1 MSLLLLPNTP
11 QTPIV
16 IAGVSAEQAKSFIES
31 FQVDILRQSEGPNAT
46 RIARQALPNLFTP
59 GALYAFDTTPYG
71 LDDIEEFDGLDE
83 NDIAH
88 ILFNSE
94 FPGVRGERAV
104 FVDEATNTILIGT
117 TVVFNERRFTVG
129 FDDPTL
135 TERLSTAQAA
145 DILGEGDDL
154 PPSAATA
161 TTPAPVDL
169 RELTLIACAL
179 RAKAVPSLLDSVLQK
194 SSVDHDLLSLAERL
208 EGVIAAAGGA
218 PNEAPER
225 RAVDEVID
233 RVVRASATVREQAE
247 QGINELR
254 NVIGDFLKKR

>member
-154 PPSAATA
+154 PPSAKAA
-161 TTPAPVDL
+161 TPAPVDL

-179 RAKAVPSLLDSVLQK
+179 RAKAMPSLLDSVLQK
-194 SSVDHDLLSLAERL
+194 SSVDHDLLGLAERL

-218 PNEAPER
+218 PDEAPER

-233 RVVRASATVREQAE
+233 RVVRTGTALRDQAE

-254 NVIGDFLKKR
+254 SVIGDFLKKR